1 MSRYRSRPR
10 SNRLAAVSLATV
22 ACVCVGATTA
32 DATATGATTA
42 PVVSRGVAI
51 PAFYTPPAQLPATN
65 GALIRHEPLPLGLSL
80 PGLDGRTLPGT
91 ATRLMYKSTDSDGQA
106 VAVTGVYIEPSAKWE
121 GDGPRPL
128 VAVASGTM
136 GQGDQCAPSL
146 GLQHPLTVSGQTLS
160 VGYDNMA
167 IYRLLATGA
176 AVVVTDYVGLGAT
189 DRLHTYVN
197 RLDEGHA
204 VLDAVRAARALPGT
218 SLTSG
223 SRVGLYGY
231 SEGGGATASAAEL
244 QATYA
249 PDVHLAGTY
258 AGAPPAD
265 LTAVMKGIDGSVL
278 AAALGWAINGFV
290 QAYPDMRA
298 AAEANLNDAGRKAL
312 ADTSTMCIGDA
323 MLGYG
328 FSRSSTW
335 TKSGKSVAEII
346 AADPRSQAI
355 LDEQRIGT
363 LKPNGPVR
371 VATGIQDDIVPHAQA
386 RRLAVDWCRKD
397 GNVTYQAVNLP
408 NLGDK
413 ILTNHL
419 APLMTDQG
427 TAISWLTDRLEGKP
441 TTSNCGTMPFQ
452 R

>member
-1 MSRYRSRPR
+1 MHRHRSRPR
-10 SNRLAAVSLATV
+10 PASNRLAAASLATV
-22 ACVCVGATTA
+22 VCVGATTA
-32 DATATGATTA
+32 DATTTDTA
-42 PVVSRGVAI
+42 SVVSRGVSI
-51 PAFYTPPAQLPATN
+51 PAFYTPPAQLPTAN

-80 PGLDGRTLPGT
+80 PGLDGRPLPGT

-106 VAVTGVYIEPSAKWE
+106 VAVTGAYIEPSAKWK
-121 GDGPRPL
+121 GDGPRP
-128 VAVASGTM
+128 VVSVASGTM

-146 GLQHPLTVSGQTLS
+146 ALQHPLTVSGQTLS
-160 VGYDNMA
+160 VGYDNLA

-176 AVVVTDYVGLGAT
+176 AVVVTDYVGLGTT

-204 VLDAVRAARALPGT
+204 VLDAVRAARSLPGT
-218 SLTSG
+218 SLTAG

-244 QATYA
+244 QPTYA

-290 QAYPDMRA
+290 QAYPEMRD
-298 AAEANLNDAGRKAL
+298 AAEANLNDARRKAL

-323 MLGYG
+323 MFGYG
-328 FSRSSTW
+328 FSRSSAW
-335 TKSGKSVAEII
+335 TKSGKSVDEII
-346 AADPRSQAI
+346 AADPRAQAI
-355 LDEQRIGT
+355 LDEQRIGR
-363 LKPNGPVR
+363 LKPNSPVR
-371 VATGIQDDIVPHAQA
+371 VVTGIQDDIVPHAQA

-397 GNVTYQAVNLP
+397 GNVTYQAINLP

-419 APLMTDQG
+419 APLVTDQG

-441 TTSNCGTMPFQ
+441 TTSNCWSMPFQ

>member
-10 SNRLAAVSLATV
+10 STSNRLAAASLATV
-22 ACVCVGATTA
+22 VCVCVGATTA
-32 DATATGATTA
+32 DATATDTD
-42 PVVSRGVAI
+42 PVVSRGVGI
-51 PAFYTPPAQLPATN
+51 PAFYTPPTQLPAAN
-65 GALIRHEPLPLGLSL
+65 GALIRHEPLSLGLSL
-80 PGLDGRTLPGT
+80 PGLDGRPLPGT

-106 VAVTGVYIEPSAKWE
+106 VAVTGAYIEPSAKWA

-146 GLQHPLTVSGQTLS
+146 ALQRPLTVSGQTLS

-218 SLTSG
+218 SVTSR
-223 SRVGLYGY
+223 SPVGLYGY
-231 SEGGGATASAAEL
+231 SEGGGATAAAAEL
-244 QATYA
+244 QPTYA
-249 PDVHLAGTY
+249 PELPLAGTY

-290 QAYPDMRA
+290 QAYPDMRD

-312 ADTSTMCIGDA
+312 ADTSTMCVGDA
-323 MLGYG
+323 MVGYG
-328 FSRSSTW
+328 FSRSSAW
-335 TKSGKSVAEII
+335 TNSGKSVAEII
-346 AADPRSQAI
+346 AADPRAQAI

-386 RRLAVDWCRKD
+386 RQLAVDWCRKG
-397 GNVTYQAVNLP
+397 GNVTYQAVDLP

-419 APLMTDQG
+419 APLITDQG
-427 TAISWLTDRLEGKP
+427 TAISWLTDRLKGKP